1 MKPKLRREC
10 MQRVLQVS
18 EEARFFTV
26 STYNNRSLS
35 NDQNLTAV
43 TTPAC
48 GNQQQ
53 TY

>member
-1 MKPKLRREC
+1 
-10 MQRVLQVS
+10 MQRALQVS
-18 EEARFFTV
+18 EEAVFLTV
-26 STYNNRSLS
+26 TTFNTRSLS

-43 TTPAC
+43 TKPAC